1 MNALSSLPFTL
12 RSTVMPPWRRWWRSP
27 LAWALFFSFSLH
39 LLLLSLEFAP
49 PESPFTAK
57 KDEGLEIVL
66 VEAPS
71 RSTPEKANAL
81 AQASLAGRGEEQGS
95 PIPTTVHPPAKRER
109 PTERLAETRA
119 PHQAAIN
126 ATKRTLSRSSPEKT
140 IVPAQESTVPVSPPP
155 TLSGLDLLDQTAS
168 VARLHAALDDTERAV
183 AGQPR
188 KRFFGANVK
197 EYRFARYIE
206 DWRLKVERIGTLN
219 YPEEARGKLY
229 GSLLMSVSIRADG
242 ELIDAHIER
251 SSGQPV
257 LDEAAL
263 RIVRLGS
270 PYAPFPPEIR
280 ADTDVIVIKRTWTFT
295 RESRLQG
302 K

>member
-1 MNALSSLPFTL
+1 MNTIFPFSFAV
-12 RSTVMPPWRRWWRSP
+12 RDAVARAWQQSRHSP
-27 LAWALFFSFSLH
+27 LAWALFFSLALH
-39 LLLLSLEFAP
+39 TLLLSLGFAP
-49 PESPFTAK
+49 PEARLAAK

-66 VEAPS
+66 VNAHS
-71 RSTPEKANAL
+71 RSTPDDAKAL
-81 AQASLAGRGEEQGS
+81 AQASLAGGGNEKTAAV
-95 PIPTTVHPPAKRER
+95 PTTAQPPLERDHPSDSPLEAHARHQ
-109 PTERLAETRA
+109 ETA
-119 PHQAAIN
+119 ST
-126 ATKRTLSRSSPEKT
+126 TKRKLVRPAPEKT
-140 IVPAQESTVPVSPPP
+140 IASSPEPTPAATPAP
-155 TLSGLDLLDQTAS
+155 SGLDLLDQTAS

-219 YPEEARGKLY
+219 YPEQARGRLY

-242 ELIDAHIER
+242 EVIDAHIER

-257 LDEAAL
+257 FDEAAL

-302 K
+302 N

>member
-1 MNALSSLPFTL
+1 MNPPLPQLFSLRDAATH
-12 RSTVMPPWRRWWRSP
+12 TWRQWRRSP
-27 LAWALFFSFSLH
+27 LAWALFLSLALH
-39 LLLLSLEFAP
+39 ALLLSLGFVP
-49 PESPFTAK
+49 PQARLAAQ

-66 VEAPS
+66 VNAYS
-71 RSTPEKANAL
+71 RSRPEEAKALAQTSLAGGGTEKTAPVPTTNQPPLERERPSDSPIEARSRPQETASATKRKLSRPSPEKATPSAPEPT
-81 AQASLAGRGEEQGS
+81 A
-95 PIPTTVHPPAKRER
+95 PTT
-109 PTERLAETRA
+109 PT
-119 PHQAAIN
+119 P
-126 ATKRTLSRSSPEKT
+126 
-140 IVPAQESTVPVSPPP
+140 
-155 TLSGLDLLDQTAS
+155 SGLDLLDQTAS

-188 KRFFGANVK
+188 KRFFGANVR

-219 YPEEARGKLY
+219 YPEEARGRLY

-242 ELIDAHIER
+242 ELIDARIER

-263 RIVRLGS
+263 RIVRLGA

-302 K
+302 N

>member
-1 MNALSSLPFTL
+1 MNPRSLPLFSL
-12 RSTVMPPWRRWWRSP
+12 RDTATHTWRQWRRSP
-27 LAWALFFSFSLH
+27 FAWAIFLSLALH
-39 LLLLSLEFAP
+39 ALLLSLGFVP
-49 PESPFTAK
+49 PEARLAAQ

-66 VEAPS
+66 VNAYS
-71 RSTPEKANAL
+71 RSTPEEAKAL
-81 AQASLAGRGEEQGS
+81 AQTSLAGGGNEKTA
-95 PIPTTVHPPAKRER
+95 PVPTTAQPPLEREHPSDSPLEARSR
-109 PTERLAETRA
+109 HQETASTTRR
-119 PHQAAIN
+119 
-126 ATKRTLSRSSPEKT
+126 KLSRPSPEKAT
-140 IVPAQESTVPVSPPP
+140 PSAPEPTAPATP
-155 TLSGLDLLDQTAS
+155 TPSGLDLLDQTAS

-242 ELIDAHIER
+242 EPIDAHIER